1 MSAIDNESPPGSWQ
15 REIEL
20 QPWKYPQQ
28 MKVEWA
34 LYEIRLRGL
43 RTEAEILGQE
53 ITFLK
58 AELKILNRRLREKS
72 DGN

>member
-1 MSAIDNESPPGSWQ
+1 
-15 REIEL
+15 
-20 QPWKYPQQ
+20 

-58 AELKILNRRLREKS
+58 AELKRLREKS